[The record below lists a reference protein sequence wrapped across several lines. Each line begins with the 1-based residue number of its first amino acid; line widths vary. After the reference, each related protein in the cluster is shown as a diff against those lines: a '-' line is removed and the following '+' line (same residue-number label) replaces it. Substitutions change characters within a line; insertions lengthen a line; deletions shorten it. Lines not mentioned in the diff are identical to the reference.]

1 MTEQANDKRWL
12 TTVKNLFGN
21 PFLYL
26 LLIAYLGGAYIL
38 FLSGEMPN
46 GKVPI
51 PMEERLSGFV
61 LYSLLGALMIV
72 ITWKVPI
79 NPIKIVAP
87 RQEALAAVGYFVA
100 WLILNLTL
108 WPAVFGKSPLL
119 SNGISF
125 WLLLVIVPALF
136 LWRRGYRLSDMG
148 ITRKHLGGNIRATL
162 LAGTVIAAV
171 LLAMTPG
178 GRYIRS
184 GELPPDQLVRGLLMS
199 FGFAF
204 LLAGFHEEFF
214 FRAVLQTRLSNA
226 MNSKLS
232 GLFITTL
239 ILSLYHLPF
248 ALYRGSGAPSF
259 GYALASVFIDPV
271 FGGLVVGV
279 LWLRT
284 RNLLAPVFIHSLIDA
299 INLLPMLKLE

>member
-1 MTEQANDKRWL
+1 MTEQINDKRWL
-12 TTVKNLFGN
+12 TKLKNLLSN

-26 LLIAYLGGAYIL
+26 LMIAYLGGAYAL
-38 FLSGEMPN
+38 YLSGEMPN
-46 GKVPI
+46 GKEPI
-51 PMEERLSGFV
+51 SIGERLSGFV
-61 LYSLLGALMIV
+61 LFSLLSGLMLV
-72 ITWKVPI
+72 MTWKIPI
-79 NPIKIVAP
+79 NQIKIMAP
-87 RQEALAAVGYFVA
+87 RREALATVGYFIT
-100 WLILNLTL
+100 WLILNLVL
-108 WPAVFGKSPLL
+108 WPSVFGKSSLL

-136 LWRRGYRLSDMG
+136 LWWRGYRLSDIG
-148 ITRKHLGGNIRATL
+148 ITREHLGGNIRATL
-162 LAGTVIAAV
+162 LAGIVITVV
-171 LLAMTPG
+171 LLALTPG

-184 GELPPDQLVRGLLMS
+184 GELPLPQLVRKLIIS
-199 FGFAF
+199 FGSAF

-214 FRAVLQTRLSNA
+214 FRAVLQTRLSRA

-239 ILSLYHLPF
+239 IFSLYHLPF
-248 ALYRGSGAPSF
+248 ALYRGSVAPSF

-299 INLLPMLKLE
+299 INLLPMLE